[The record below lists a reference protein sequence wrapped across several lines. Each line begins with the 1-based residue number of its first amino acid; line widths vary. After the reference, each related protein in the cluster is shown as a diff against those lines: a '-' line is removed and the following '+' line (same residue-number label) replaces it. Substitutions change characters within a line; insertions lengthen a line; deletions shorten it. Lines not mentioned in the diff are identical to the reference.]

1 MCGST
6 IVADSDKD
14 RIAAMNATFREVSK
28 SPFGENDQIG
38 MLNLMT
44 SQSMRR
50 VMAEIDGYK
59 VFDLAVDYFVGMP
72 SWTATGEPT
81 YQIDVIRTPR
91 GNIVD
96 NYAGAGRE
104 QNELVG
110 SCGESISM
118 YTHCGT
124 HIDTLCHFGYHGR
137 MWNGFN
143 ADEYLG
149 NRGWTVLG
157 AEKHPPLV
165 SRGVLIDLAG
175 AADVDVLP
183 SGHGVGEDEIMD
195 ALTKQGSEVRVGD
208 VVVVRTG
215 RQKLWPDASAY
226 IDGSP
231 GLNRQGAEYL
241 ARAGAIVI
249 GADTVGLEQGP
260 SAEPGNA
267 TPVHT
272 YLLAEAGVPIM
283 EVLNLEELA
292 GERVYEFAF
301 VGACLRL
308 SGATGSPIRPIAFP
322 LRTAG

>member
-1 MCGST
+1 MCSSSNVSGFE
-6 IVADSDKD
+6 KEK
-14 RIAAMNATFREVSK
+14 IAAFNAKFREVSK
-28 SPFGENDQIG
+28 SPFGESDQIG

-44 SQSMRR
+44 SDSMRR
-50 VMAEIDGYK
+50 ILSEIDGHK
-59 VFDLAVDYFVGMP
+59 VFDLAVDYFIGMP
-72 SWTATGEPT
+72 SWVASGEPT
-81 YQIDVIRTPR
+81 YQINVIRAPR
-91 GNIVD
+91 GSIVD
-96 NYAGAGRE
+96 NYMGAGRD

-124 HIDTLCHFGYHGR
+124 HIDTLCHFGYRGR
-137 MWNGFN
+137 MWNGFS

-157 AEKHPPLV
+157 AEKHPPII
-165 SRGVLIDLAG
+165 SRGVLIDI
-175 AADVDVLP
+175 AAAARTDVLP
-183 SGHGVGEDEIMD
+183 GGHGVGADEIKE
-195 ALTKQGSEVRVGD
+195 ALQRQGTEVRTGD
-208 VVVVRTG
+208 VVLLRTG
-215 RQKLWPDASAY
+215 RQQLWPDAQAY
-226 IDGSP
+226 IDNSP
-231 GLNRQGAEYL
+231 GLNREGAEYL
-241 ARAGAIVI
+241 AKAGAITI

-260 SAEPGNA
+260 SADPENA

-292 GERVYEFAF
+292 ADSIYEFAF

-322 LRTAG
+322 LRKD